1 MSIPTRQEILFRNKT
16 IILVLYFILAC
27 ILPECNDFHRTIV
40 KFPKIIQGVITK
52 KGNNFSAIALLYR
65 KEYIEK
71 GAFLLERRL
80 TEMTVYKDECYPL
93 LLHEQWHLNK
103 TLFRRF
109 DETDV
114 RQAEFGNDNE
124 GKQR

>member
-40 KFPKIIQGVITK
+40 KFPKIIQVVIT
-52 KGNNFSAIALLYR
+52 
-65 KEYIEK
+65 EK

-80 TEMTVYKDECYPL
+80 TENDCIKMNASFIAPRTMAP
-93 LLHEQWHLNK
+93 EQNLVPS
-103 TLFRRF
+103 F
-109 DETDV
+109 
-114 RQAEFGNDNE
+114 
-124 GKQR
+124 

>member
-40 KFPKIIQGVITK
+40 KFPKIIQGVITE

-80 TEMTVYKDECYPL
+80 TENDCIKMNASFIAPRTMAP
-93 LLHEQWHLNK
+93 EQNLVPS
-103 TLFRRF
+103 F
-109 DETDV
+109 
-114 RQAEFGNDNE
+114 
-124 GKQR
+124 